1 MTSQSQTERALRR
14 SERWLRAIIDNEPE
28 CVKVLAS
35 DGRLLEM
42 NASGLAMIEAGSVE
56 EVNARGLLSFV
67 LPEYRAAFVA
77 LHRRVMSGESGLL
90 EFEVVGLRGTHR
102 WLETHAAPIAEP
114 ESHKPLLLGIT
125 RDITERKRAERELSL
140 AASVFT
146 HSRESITITD
156 ARGRIIEV
164 NDAFT
169 RITGYSRE
177 EVLGQNPRI
186 LSSGRQSREFYA
198 AMWADLIEKGYWYG
212 EIWNRRKSGELYAQM
227 LTISAVRDAHGHTQ
241 QYVALSSDITALK
254 EHGQKL
260 EYIAHYDALTTLPNR
275 VLLAD
280 RLQQSMT
287 LTQRREQPLAVA
299 YLDLDGFKSVND
311 RYGHD
316 AGDQLLVAVATSMK
330 EALREGD
337 TLARLGGDEFVAVLV
352 DLESVASAVP
362 ILNRLLAAAAQPVNV
377 DGLALQV
384 SASVGVTFYPEGKDV
399 DADQLLRQA
408 DQAMY
413 QAKLAGKNQYH
424 IFDALQDS
432 SIRSHHESID
442 RIRRAS
448 REREFVLLYQPR
460 VDMYKGTVIGV
471 EALIRWQHPERGLLP
486 PAMFLPTIEE
496 HALSVEIGEWVIDTA
511 LTQMEA
517 WQAAG
522 LALPISVNVGARQ
535 LQQAGFVDRLRAML
549 AAHPKVR
556 PTDLELEVL
565 ETSAL
570 QDLVQISSVIAAC
583 GEIGVS
589 FTLDDFGTGYSSLT
603 YLKRL
608 PVARLK
614 IDQSFVRDMLD
625 DPDDLAILEGVLGMA
640 AAFRREVV
648 AEGVETVE
656 QGAML
661 LQLGCRRAQGY
672 GIAPPMPAGEIPAWA
687 ASWRTDPSW
696 GALPVVNRDDLP
708 LLFASARHRAWIA
721 EVERRLKGGPE
732 ARPALDAHQCHIGR
746 WLDGKGLAR
755 YGGHPA
761 FQAIDPLHRE
771 AHALVAEVLSL
782 HDEGRSE
789 EARAR
794 LAEVHATA
802 AALIAQFKVLCRDVS
817 EKTPV
822 PGIRRPHY
830 EPAP

>member
-1 MTSQSQTERALRR
+1 MTSHSQAERALRR
-14 SERWLRAIIDNEPE
+14 SERWLRAIIENEPE

-35 DGRLLEM
+35 DGELLEM
-42 NASGLAMIEAGSVE
+42 NPSGLAMLEATSVA
-56 EVNARGLLSFV
+56 EVNARGLISFV
-67 LPEYRAAFVA
+67 RPEYRAAFSA

-90 EFEVVGLRGTHR
+90 EFEIVGLRGTHR
-102 WLETHAAPIAEP
+102 WLETHAAPVAEP
-114 ESHKPLLLGIT
+114 DSNKPLLLGIT
-125 RDITERKRAERELSL
+125 RDITERKRAERDLSL

-156 ARGRIIEV
+156 AKGTIIEV

-186 LSSGRQSREFYA
+186 LSSGRQSKEFYA

-212 EIWNRRKSGELYAQM
+212 EIWNRRKNGELYAQM
-227 LTISAVRDAHGHTQ
+227 LTISAVRDAQGQTQ

-287 LTQRREQPLAVA
+287 LTQRRGQPLAVA

-311 RYGHD
+311 RYGHE
-316 AGDQLLVAVATSMK
+316 AGDQLLISVATSMK

-337 TLARLGGDEFVAVLV
+337 TLARIGGDEFVAVLV
-352 DLESVASAVP
+352 DLENVAASLP
-362 ILNRLLAAAAQPVNV
+362 ILERLLAAAARPVNV
-377 DGLALQV
+377 EGLVLQV
-384 SASVGVTFYPEGKDV
+384 SASLGVTFYPEGRDV

-413 QAKLAGKNQYH
+413 QAKLAGKNRYH
-424 IFDALQDS
+424 VFDALQDS
-432 SIRSHHESID
+432 SIRSHHESVD
-442 RIRRAS
+442 RIRRAL
-448 REREFVLLYQPR
+448 REREFVLYYQPL
-460 VDMYKGTVIGV
+460 VDMFRGTVIGA
-471 EALIRWQHPERGLLP
+471 EALIRWQHPERGLLLP
-486 PAMFLPTIEE
+486 EMFLPTVEE
-496 HALSVEIGEWVIDTA
+496 HTLSVEIGDWVIDSA
-511 LTQMEA
+511 LTQMEI
-517 WQAAG
+517 WRERG
-522 LALPISVNVGARQ
+522 FDIPVSVNVGARQ
-535 LQQAGFVDRLRAML
+535 LQQAGFAERLREML
-549 AAHPKVR
+549 SAHPKVR
-556 PTDLELEVL
+556 PSDLEMEVL
-565 ETSAL
+565 EASAL
-570 QDLVQISSVIAAC
+570 QDLVQISGIIAAC

-661 LQLGCRRAQGY
+661 LQLGCRRAQGF
-672 GIAPPMPAGEIPAWA
+672 GIAPPMPADELPDWSA
-687 ASWRTDPSW
+687 AWRTHPSW
-696 GALPVVNRDDLP
+696 GSLPVVNRDDLP
-708 LLFASARHRAWIA
+708 LLFATARHRAWIA
-721 EVERRLKGGPE
+721 AAERYIKGGGE
-732 ARPALDAHQCHIGR
+732 ALPTLDHHQCHIGR
-746 WLDGKGLAR
+746 WLDGKGQAR

-761 FQAIDPLHRE
+761 FQAIEPLHRQ
-771 AHALVAEVLSL
+771 AHALVAELLSL
-782 HDEGRSE
+782 HDAGRNP

-794 LAEVHATA
+794 LGEVQATA
-802 AALIAQFKVLCRDVS
+802 DALIEQFKTLCRDVS

-822 PGIRRPHY
+822 PGIRRPRY
-830 EPAP
+830 EPNP

>member
-672 GIAPPMPAGEIPAWA
+672 GIAPPMPAGDIPAWA
-687 ASWRTDPSW
+687 ASWRTDP
-696 GALPVVNRDDLP
+696 
-708 LLFASARHRAWIA
+708 
-721 EVERRLKGGPE
+721 
-732 ARPALDAHQCHIGR
+732 
-746 WLDGKGLAR
+746 
-755 YGGHPA
+755 
-761 FQAIDPLHRE
+761 
-771 AHALVAEVLSL
+771 
-782 HDEGRSE
+782 
-789 EARAR
+789 
-794 LAEVHATA
+794 
-802 AALIAQFKVLCRDVS
+802 
-817 EKTPV
+817 
-822 PGIRRPHY
+822 
-830 EPAP
+830 